1 MSKILLIDGSNYLFR
16 AFHGLPDL
24 RTSQGEPTGALRG
37 FFGMLGKVWALA
49 KADHAVIVFDAPGKT
64 FRHDMFP
71 AYKSNRPPMPDD
83 LRVQIEPLHQA
94 LRDLGWPLVSIA
106 GVEADDVIATI
117 AEKARAAG
125 MKSVIATGDK
135 DMAQLVDDDIVLLN
149 TMNTKFY
156 DREGVIE
163 KYGVPPERIIDYLS
177 LMGDKVDNVPGI
189 EKCGPKT
196 AAKWIAEYGDLDGV
210 KANAENVKGKVGE
223 YLRAGL
229 PFLDDARRL
238 TTICRTCELPQTCA
252 IDQLVVKPA
261 SAEAIAAFCRRWE
274 MSPSTLKRAAPAGVA
289 TPTPEPSRAV
299 EAPEGLGGLF
309 GAVEA
314 PTQEDKTVTTE
325 APAMAPTTPKVAS
338 SAKTPM
344 MTTSFSPALAEKP
357 DDIPFVEVKDLMG
370 LDEVVGRLAEDR
382 SLPIGLTLL
391 WDGEARHADL
401 VGMGIAL
408 SAKDVYVLRM
418 EGDLTPKR
426 VLDMLR
432 PWLEGPGAKVMHDAK
447 TVWHVLRGLGVTLG
461 GTLHDTMLMSYVLEA
476 HLKHDLKL
484 LAARNLMREI
494 PSHEDVLGKGAKALL
509 AKDADPQQVLTLLA
523 EESAVLRGLFAVL
536 ATRLDADARLRS
548 IYDDIEQ
555 PLIEVLARM
564 EDTGVAIDAFRLAQQ
579 SEALGI
585 RIDELVND
593 AYKIAGETF
602 NLSSPKQLGQILFT
616 KLGLP
621 IKKKTSSGTPSTDE
635 EVLTELALD
644 YPLPKLILEHRRLT
658 KLRSTYLD
666 KLPRMVDPKDGRV
679 HTTFGQATAVTGR
692 LASSDPNLQN
702 IPVRTTEG
710 RQVRE
715 AFVAESGGVII
726 SADYSQI
733 ELRIM
738 AHLSQDPGLLQAFA
752 CGEDI
757 HRATAAE
764 VFGRRPE
771 DVTSDERRMAK
782 VINFGLIYGMS
793 AFGLAQNLGI
803 ERRVASH
810 YIDEY
815 FARYPGVKRYMEAKR
830 AEAHAQGYVETAF
843 GRRLWI
849 PEIASSRKPLQ
860 AAAERAAINAP
871 MQGTAADL
879 IKLAMIRVDAWLK
892 EAGLKTRLVL
902 QVHDELILEAPVDEA
917 ELVKEK
923 VPQLMAEVAS
933 LSVPL
938 VAEVGMGDSWGA
950 AH

>member
-94 LRDLGWPLVSIA
+94 LRDLGWPLVSIS

-125 MKSVIATGDK
+125 MKAVIATGDK

-210 KANAENVKGKVGE
+210 KANADNVKGKVGE

-238 TTICRTCELPQTCA
+238 TTICRTCELPEACA

-289 TPTPEPSRAV
+289 TPQAEPSRAV
-299 EAPEGLGGLF
+299 EAPDGLGGLF
-309 GAVEA
+309 GGIEEA
-314 PTQEDKTVTTE
+314 PQDEKTTTE
-325 APAMAPTTPKVAS
+325 AVTPVEPKKAVP
-338 SAKTPM
+338 AKTPVM
-344 MTTSFSPALAEKP
+344 ATSFSPALAEKP
-357 DDIPFVEVKDLMG
+357 DDIPFVEIKDLMG
-370 LDEVVGRLAEDR
+370 LDDVVGRLTEDR
-382 SLPIGLTLL
+382 SLPVGLTLL
-391 WDGEARHADL
+391 WDGEARHAEL

-408 SAKDVYVLRM
+408 SAKDVFVLRLA
-418 EGDLTPKR
+418 GDLTTER

-432 PWLEGPGAKVMHDAK
+432 PWLEGATPKVMHDAK

-484 LAARNLMREI
+484 LAARHLMREM
-494 PSHEDVLGKGAKALL
+494 PTHEDVLGKGAKAIL

-536 ATRLDADARLRS
+536 ATRLDADQGLRA
-548 IYDDIEQ
+548 IYDEIEQ
-555 PLIEVLARM
+555 PLLEVLARM

-585 RIDELVND
+585 RIDELVNE

-621 IKKKTSSGTPSTDE
+621 VKKKTSSGTPSTDE
-635 EVLTELALD
+635 EVLTELSLD

-679 HTTFGQATAVTGR
+679 HTTFGQAIAVTGR

-738 AHLSQDPGLLQAFA
+738 AHLSEDPGLLQAFA
-752 CGEDI
+752 RGEDI

-771 DVTSDERRMAK
+771 DVTSEERRMAK

-830 AEAHAQGYVETAF
+830 EEAHAQGYVETAF

-879 IKLAMIRVDAWLK
+879 IKRAMIRVDAWLK

-902 QVHDELILEAPVDEA
+902 QVHDELILEAPLDEA

-933 LSVPL
+933 LRVPL
-938 VAEVGMGDSWGA
+938 VAEVGAGDSWGA

>member
-94 LRDLGWPLVSIA
+94 LRDLGWPLVSIS

-125 MKSVIATGDK
+125 MKAVIATGDK

-210 KANAENVKGKVGE
+210 KANADNVKGKVGE

-238 TTICRTCELPQTCA
+238 TTICRTCELPEECA

-274 MSPSTLKRAAPAGVA
+274 MSLSTLKRAAPAGVA
-289 TPTPEPSRAV
+289 APQAEPSRAV
-299 EAPEGLGGLF
+299 EAPDGLGGLF
-309 GAVEA
+309 GGIEEV
-314 PTQEDKTVTTE
+314 PEDEKTTTE
-325 APAMAPTTPKVAS
+325 AVIPNEPKKTVPT
-338 SAKTPM
+338 KTPM
-344 MTTSFSPALAEKP
+344 MATSFSPALAEKP
-357 DDIPFVEVKDLMG
+357 DDIPFVEIQDLMG
-370 LDEVVGRLAEDR
+370 LDEVVGRLTEHR
-382 SLPIGLTLL
+382 SLPVGLTLL
-391 WDGEARHADL
+391 WDGEARHAEL
-401 VGMGIAL
+401 VGMGIGL
-408 SAKDVYVLRM
+408 SAKDVFVLRIAG
-418 EGDLTPKR
+418 ELTTER

-432 PWLEGPGAKVMHDAK
+432 PWLEGATPKVMHDAK
-447 TVWHVLRGLGVTLG
+447 TVWHVLRGYGVTLG

-484 LAARNLMREI
+484 LAARHLMREI
-494 PSHEDVLGKGAKALL
+494 PTHEDVLGKGAKAIL

-536 ATRLDADARLRS
+536 ATRLDADQGLRA
-548 IYDDIEQ
+548 IYDEIEQ
-555 PLIEVLARM
+555 PLLEVLARM

-585 RIDELVND
+585 RIDELVNE

-602 NLSSPKQLGQILFT
+602 NLASPKQLGQILFT

-621 IKKKTSSGTPSTDE
+621 VKKKTSSGTPSTDE
-635 EVLTELALD
+635 EVLTELSLD

-679 HTTFGQATAVTGR
+679 HTTFGQAIAVTGR

-738 AHLSQDPGLLQAFA
+738 AHLSEDPGLLQAFA
-752 CGEDI
+752 RGEDI

-764 VFGRRPE
+764 VFGRRSE
-771 DVTSDERRMAK
+771 DVTSEERRMAK

-830 AEAHAQGYVETAF
+830 EEAHAQGYVETAF

-849 PEIASSRKPLQ
+849 PEITSSRKPLQ

-879 IKLAMIRVDAWLK
+879 IKRAMIRVDAWLK
-892 EAGLKTRLVL
+892 ESGLKTRLVL
-902 QVHDELILEAPVDEA
+902 QVHDELILEAPLDEA

-933 LSVPL
+933 LRVPL
-938 VAEVGMGDSWGA
+938 VSEVGAGDSWGA